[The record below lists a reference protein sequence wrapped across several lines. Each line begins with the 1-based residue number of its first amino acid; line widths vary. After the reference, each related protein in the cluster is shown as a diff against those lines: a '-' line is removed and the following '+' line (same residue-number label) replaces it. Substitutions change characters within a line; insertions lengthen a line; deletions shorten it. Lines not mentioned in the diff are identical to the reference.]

1 MTDSD
6 MSTDAAGA
14 GTAAPTRTVA
24 DSRGRQDGPSQLP
37 RPLGGWARKA
47 AFFGPAFIVSMA
59 YVDPGNF
66 ATNTAAGASY
76 GYLLLWVIVVANVV
90 AMFVQ
95 YLSAKLGMAT
105 GRSLPEL
112 CRETCGRPLTLFLWG
127 QAEIVAI
134 ATDLAELIGGAVA
147 LNLLFGIPLIPGALI
162 TAAVSILLLTLAP
175 QGRHRFE
182 MVLAGMLLIILG
194 GFLYQAVAAGPSH
207 EAAAGLVPGFAGTE
221 SLLLATGIVG
231 ATVMPHVIYLH
242 SALARSTDHDP
253 ARQGRALR
261 RTRREIVIA
270 LSFAG
275 LANMTML
282 VVAAAVFHRDGHTGT
297 DTLYEAYQGLGS
309 LLGPTAAMAFAVA
322 LLAAGLASSSVGTY
336 AGQIIMEGFLRRR
349 IPLVL
354 RRAATLLPA
363 TVILL
368 AGMEPTRA
376 LILSQAALSFC
387 IPFAL
392 VPLIIFTSSRKFMGP
407 LVNRRRTTVTAGAAV
422 VLISGLNVFLL
433 AEPLFD

>member
-1 MTDSD
+1 MTDTD
-6 MSTDAAGA
+6 MTANASASRS
-14 GTAAPTRTVA
+14 AAPPGSIDQPGEFPA
-24 DSRGRQDGPSQLP
+24 PP
-37 RPLGGWARKA
+37 RPAGRWARRA
-47 AFFGPAFIVSMA
+47 AFFGPAFVVSMA

-66 ATNTAAGASY
+66 ATNTAAGATY
-76 GYLLLWVIVVANVV
+76 GYLLLWVILVANVI
-90 AMFVQ
+90 AMFIQ

-112 CRETCGRPLTLFLWG
+112 CRETCGRPLTLLLWG

-147 LNLLFGIPLIPGALI
+147 LNLLFGVPLIPGVLI
-162 TAAVSILLLTLAP
+162 TAAVSVLLLVLAP

-194 GFLYQAVAAGPSH
+194 GFLYQAVDAGPSP
-207 EAAAGLVPGFAGTE
+207 EAAAGLLPGFAGAE
-221 SLLLATGIVG
+221 SVLLATGIVG

-242 SALARSTDHDP
+242 SALTRSTTRDP
-253 ARQGRALR
+253 THQAKALR
-261 RTRREIVIA
+261 RTRREIVVA

-282 VVAAAVFHRDGHTGT
+282 VTAAAVFHRGGHTGT
-297 DTLYEAYQGLGS
+297 DTLHEAYSGLGS
-309 LLGPTAAMAFAVA
+309 LLGPTAAITFAVA

-349 IPLVL
+349 IPLIV
-354 RRAATLLPA
+354 RRAATLVPA
-363 TVILL
+363 AGILL

-376 LILSQAALSFC
+376 LILSQAALSFG

-392 VPLIIFTSSRKFMGP
+392 VPLIIFTSRRKLMGT
-407 LVNRRRTTVTAGAAV
+407 LVNRRHTTIAAVTAIA
-422 VLISGLNVFLL
+422 LISALNLFLL
-433 AEPLFD
+433 AEPLFG

>member
-1 MTDSD
+1 

-14 GTAAPTRTVA
+14 GTNAPTRTVA
-24 DSRGRQDGPSQLP
+24 DSSGPRDAPPPLP
-37 RPLGGWARKA
+37 RSVGGWARRA

-147 LNLLFGIPLIPGALI
+147 LNLLFGIPLVPGALI

-182 MVLAGMLLIILG
+182 MALAGMLMIILG
-194 GFLYQAVAAGPSH
+194 GFLYQAVDAGPSH
-207 EAAAGLVPGFAGTE
+207 EAAAGLVPGFAGAE

-242 SALARSTDHDP
+242 SALTRSTEDHDP
-253 ARQGRALR
+253 AHQGRALR

-282 VVAAAVFHRDGHTGT
+282 VVAAAVFHRDGHTGI
-297 DTLYEAYQGLGS
+297 DTLHEAYQGLGS

-363 TVILL
+363 TAILL

-376 LILSQAALSFC
+376 LILSQAALSFG

-407 LVNRRRTTVTAGAAV
+407 LVNRRRTTVTAAAAV
-422 VLISGLNVFLL
+422 ALISGLNVFLL
-433 AEPLFD
+433 AEPLFG

>member
-1 MTDSD
+1 MTDTD
-6 MSTDAAGA
+6 MTAHAAGSSP
-14 GTAAPTRTVA
+14 AAPPGSIGQP
-24 DSRGRQDGPSQLP
+24 DELP
-37 RPLGGWARKA
+37 AFPRSAGGWARRA
-47 AFFGPAFIVSMA
+47 AFFGPAFVVSMA

-66 ATNTAAGASY
+66 ATNTAAGATY

-90 AMFVQ
+90 AVFVQ

-112 CRETCGRPLTLFLWG
+112 CRETCGRPLTLLLWG

-147 LNLLFGIPLIPGALI
+147 LNLLFGVPLIPGVLI
-162 TAAVSILLLTLAP
+162 TAAVSVLLLLLAP

-182 MVLAGMLLIILG
+182 MVLAGMLLIVLG
-194 GFLYQAVAAGPSH
+194 GFLYQAINAGPSH
-207 EAAAGLVPGFAGTE
+207 EAAAGLLPGFAGTE
-221 SLLLATGIVG
+221 SVLLATGIVG

-242 SALARSTDHDP
+242 SALTRSTARDP
-253 ARQGRALR
+253 AHQGKALR

-297 DTLYEAYQGLGS
+297 DTLHEAHSALGS
-309 LLGPTAAMAFAVA
+309 LLGPTAAITFAVA

-336 AGQIIMEGFLRRR
+336 AGQVIMEGFLRRR

-354 RRAATLLPA
+354 RRSATLVPA
-363 TVILL
+363 AGILL

-376 LILSQAALSFC
+376 LILSQAALSFG

-392 VPLIIFTSSRKFMGP
+392 VPLIVFTSRRKLMGA
-407 LVNRRRTTVTAGAAV
+407 LVNRRHTTVAAVAAV
-422 VLISGLNVFLL
+422 VLISSLNVFLL
-433 AEPLFD
+433 AEPLFG